1 MDFGAIDRVIARAG
15 AQAVIEA
22 TASSIT
28 DSRRARIEHVLRGRI
43 ASIAVGVEHP
53 EDPHNAAAIVRTAEA
68 LGAMHVHV
76 IDADPRALDHRWVT
90 QGAYHWVH
98 THSHPDFA
106 AFERK
111 LGCGAD
117 KLLLAGA
124 VMNGQVEVEA
134 LPVDRPLCILFGNEG
149 NGLSEQALAACD
161 LTFRVPMFGMSE
173 SLNLSVSAAI
183 TLQSL
188 LRRRRVLLGAQG
200 ELQGASY
207 LREKARYYGRSVEL
221 RLLEACFG
229 ASDVALEAESP

>member
-1 MDFGAIDRVIARAG
+1 MLGSAPLMDFGEIDRFIERAG

-28 DSRRARIEHVLRGRI
+28 AGRRARIEQVLHGRI
-43 ASIAVGVEHP
+43 SSVEVAVEHP

-90 QGAYHWVH
+90 QGAFHWVH
-98 THSHPDFA
+98 THQHSDFA
-106 AFERK
+106 DFEQR
-111 LGCGAD
+111 LGNP
-117 KLLLAGA
+117 KRVRLAGA
-124 VMNGQVEVEA
+124 IMTGELEVDA
-134 LPVDRPLCILFGNEG
+134 LPVDEPLCILFGNEG
-149 NGLSEQALAACD
+149 NGLSEQAIGACD

-183 TLQSL
+183 TLQSVV
-188 LRRRRVLLGAQG
+188 RRRRLTLGTQG
-200 ELQGASY
+200 ELKGTSY

-221 RLLEACFG
+221 RLLQACFG
-229 ASDVALEAESP
+229 SE